1 MEIRLSSTCRSVKK
15 QINAV
20 HIPAT
25 QCSLMSKSKM
35 RTFCE
40 TAELWNSVKKS
51 FGSDDASYLPRK
63 IVAFTGVFVKELTV
77 ANQ

>member
-1 MEIRLSSTCRSVKK
+1 
-15 QINAV
+15 
-20 HIPAT
+20 
-25 QCSLMSKSKM
+25 M
-35 RTFCE
+35 RVFSE

-51 FGSDDASYLPRK
+51 FGSDDGFYLPRK